1 MPLIVTDRFIYLM
14 KFILKVGADQF
25 DTYEVLYDRQERLF
39 YGDFDDGCQTISG
52 ITVRN
57 TELPGNCYAS
67 LIDVHWIKE
76 CFEKG
81 KNMDDKLKAIA
92 KTLDD
97 DDNPVLEIMKFK

>member
-25 DTYEVLYDRQERLF
+25 DTYEVLYDRQEKLF
-39 YGDFDDGCQTISG
+39 YGNLNDDSPTISG
-52 ITVRN
+52 FAVRN

-76 CFEKG
+76 CVEKG
-81 KNMDDKLKAIA
+81 RNMDDKLKVIA
-92 KTLDD
+92 KTLND